1 MAMNPLLPSHDL
13 VANDDG
19 TAPRSRAARL
29 AASAAAAARALSD
42 RTATATTTHRQETHE
57 KAGMTMNT
65 ATSHPASTSMHRGMR
80 RALALVVALV
90 LASLAFG
97 VGLPWIIVDA
107 PPGPET
113 LWAREVQSRAP
124 AALPLVAP
132 TAARRSASPR
142 AIR

>member
-1 MAMNPLLPSHDL
+1 
-13 VANDDG
+13 
-19 TAPRSRAARL
+19 
-29 AASAAAAARALSD
+29 
-42 RTATATTTHRQETHE
+42 
-57 KAGMTMNT
+57 MNT

-107 PPGPET
+107 PPGSET

-124 AALPLVAP
+124 STDPLAPSAAPRRPAGLV
-132 TAARRSASPR
+132 TFR
-142 AIR
+142 